1 MINLSEYNEACS
13 EFSISIS
20 EQVYF
25 DLTVFK
31 VYSAKNVCGFRDL
44 NNQASCGTKMKTVK

>member
-25 DLTVFK
+25 HLTVFK